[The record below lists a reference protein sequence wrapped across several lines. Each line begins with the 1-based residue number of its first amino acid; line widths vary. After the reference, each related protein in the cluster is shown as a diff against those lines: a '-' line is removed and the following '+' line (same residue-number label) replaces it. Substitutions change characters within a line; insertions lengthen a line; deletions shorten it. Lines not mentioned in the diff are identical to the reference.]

1 MGSNM
6 IGVAGV
12 DTYNIAENFAYERVE
27 RNMALPG
34 GEGMK
39 TKLKVVIVVF
49 VLNR

>member
-6 IGVAGV
+6 IGVAGI
-12 DTYNIAENFAYERVE
+12 DTYNIVENFAYERVE
-27 RNMALPG
+27 RNKALPG

-49 VLNR
+49 ILNR